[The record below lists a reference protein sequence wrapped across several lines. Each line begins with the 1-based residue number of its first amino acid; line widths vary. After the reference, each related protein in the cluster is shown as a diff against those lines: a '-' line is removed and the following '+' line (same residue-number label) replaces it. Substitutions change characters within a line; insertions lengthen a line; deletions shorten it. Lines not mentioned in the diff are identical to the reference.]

1 MSTFKLPDLGEGLA
15 EAEIREW
22 HVRAG
27 DEVKPDQLLLS
38 VETDKAVVDI
48 PSPQGGR
55 VAKLHG
61 KAGDIIHVG
70 DPLVEFDGGAGAP
83 AAEKPKD
90 AGSVV
95 GRVEHGAKTV
105 QETALGVGAA
115 AAAGLKVTPAV
126 RALAHRL
133 NVDLSIV
140 TPTGPDGLIT
150 QEDIQRVARILQ
162 EVGPMEPLR
171 GVRRAMARTMATAHA
186 EVVAVTVSDD
196 TDITPWSAEE
206 DITIRLIR
214 AIVAGCRAE
223 PALNGWY
230 DGHALAR
237 RLLKEVHLGI
247 AVDTEDG
254 LFVPLLRNVDSK
266 TREQLR
272 AMVDEMKRKVR
283 DRSVPPEELR
293 GYTFTLS
300 NFGTFAGRYADP
312 VIVPPTMA
320 ILGAGKIRE
329 AVWPIDGKPQ
339 VRRILPLSLTFDH
352 RACTGGEAT
361 RFLAAVMQDLA
372 AAT

>member
-1 MSTFKLPDLGEGLA
+1 
-15 EAEIREW
+15 
-22 HVRAG
+22 
-27 DEVKPDQLLLS
+27 
-38 VETDKAVVDI
+38 
-48 PSPQGGR
+48 
-55 VAKLHG
+55 
-61 KAGDIIHVG
+61 
-70 DPLVEFDGGAGAP
+70 
-83 AAEKPKD
+83 
-90 AGSVV
+90 
-95 GRVEHGAKTV
+95 
-105 QETALGVGAA
+105 
-115 AAAGLKVTPAV
+115 
-126 RALAHRL
+126 
-133 NVDLSIV
+133 
-140 TPTGPDGLIT
+140 
-150 QEDIQRVARILQ
+150 
-162 EVGPMEPLR
+162 
-171 GVRRAMARTMATAHA
+171 VRRAMARTMATAHA

-237 RLLKEVHLGI
+237 RLLEEVHLGI

-266 TREQLR
+266 NREQLR

-320 ILGAGKIRE
+320 ILGAGKIRD
-329 AVWPIDGKPQ
+329 AVWPIDGQPQ
-339 VRRILPLSLTFDH
+339 IRRILPLSLTFDH

-361 RFLAAVMQDLA
+361 RFLAAVMKDLEHA
-372 AAT
+372 N